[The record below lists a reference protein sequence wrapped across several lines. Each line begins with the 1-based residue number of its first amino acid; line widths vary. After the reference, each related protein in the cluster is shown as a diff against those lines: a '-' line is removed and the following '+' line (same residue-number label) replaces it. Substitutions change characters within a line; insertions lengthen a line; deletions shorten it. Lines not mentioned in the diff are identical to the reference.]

1 MDKIF
6 FVKLSKKIV
15 KPLYYIIHYNFFF
28 GLLQKYFFKNFKFR
42 KFTFNINYQRISI
55 PYASSF
61 LFKTYEYNDRILIEK
76 HISKKNKCI
85 VIGGGIGFIPCL
97 SYHKSKNKLIISEI
111 DESITPLLNSNLKNN
126 KCDFLLIEGNLI
138 IYKENDYEN
147 FYISKNFIAN
157 SRFNLNSFVE
167 KKKVKNYLLK
177 DLKDFSDFNTLI
189 IDGEGI
195 EEHFLTNLNL
205 ISHIKYLIFEL
216 HEELLDNI
224 KIKKIFSNLSKNKF
238 ILKDNC
244 FNSFYFRKNE

>member
-1 MDKIF
+1 M
-6 FVKLSKKIV
+6 
-15 KPLYYIIHYNFFF
+15 
-28 GLLQKYFFKNFKFR
+28 
-42 KFTFNINYQRISI
+42 
-55 PYASSF
+55 
-61 LFKTYEYNDRILIEK
+61 
-76 HISKKNKCI
+76 
-85 VIGGGIGFIPCL
+85 
-97 SYHKSKNKLIISEI
+97 
-111 DESITPLLNSNLKNN
+111 NSNLKIN

-195 EEHFLTNLNL
+195 EEHFLINLNL
-205 ISHIKYLIFEL
+205 ISHIKYLFFEL
-216 HEELLDNI
+216 HEELLDNL
-224 KIKKIFSNLSKNKF
+224 KIKEIFSNLSKNKF

-244 FNSFYFRKNE
+244 FNSFYFEKNE